1 RHLLRRSPDRQL
13 RSARRGAGVAH
24 VSRACPGGSTGTS
37 RARRSA
43 CSWGGAA
50 RRARVPPVDYLD
62 KPYRPSPEPEQKRS
76 LLPAAG
82 ASIPDIVGPMTC
94 HPCLR
99 TPVTHV
105 SGLNTKPWHPRVP
118 RATRIV
124 KPRETGVFREL
135 EYDELGDA
143 RPKAWHDGV
152 GWRRL

>member
-1 RHLLRRSPDRQL
+1 
-13 RSARRGAGVAH
+13 H
-24 VSRACPGGSTGTS
+24 VSRACPGGSTATS

-43 CSWGGAA
+43 CSGGGAA

-62 KPYRPSPEPEQKRS
+62 KPYRPSPATEQKRS

-105 SGLNTKPWHPRVP
+105 SGLNTKPWHDERDAD
-118 RATRIV
+118 RATPPLQAPYPSAYGT
-124 KPRETGVFREL
+124 KP
-135 EYDELGDA
+135 
-143 RPKAWHDGV
+143 WHDEAVCSGD
-152 GWRRL
+152 

>member
-43 CSWGGAA
+43 CSGGGAA

-62 KPYRPSPEPEQKRS
+62 KPYRPSPATEQKRS

-105 SGLNTKPWHPRVP
+105 SGLNTWAWHPRVAEEKAYP
-118 RATRIV
+118 
-124 KPRETGVFREL
+124 ETQDRSFFCDLRVC
-135 EYDELGDA
+135 A
-143 RPKAWHDGV
+143 
-152 GWRRL
+152 